1 MLFTKNHLILMKL
14 INMYKD
20 IHLSHPRRL
29 ILRTQFKQRLLYP
42 LISLLFYLPITG
54 HASTDSNLSHLF
66 VVDCK
71 VSQAHGLH
79 SYYLFTQQPVFN
91 AHTDAL
97 EQTEF
102 ILRKISRIKER
113 YKNTPIEKQHT
124 FYIPVSFEPQ
134 SWVQDPQEDDFAAAA
149 RWVLHNYDHQCAKK
163 LLQPF
168 PSINKGGTYIL
179 SSKSQLVPAQ
189 PSNASPN
196 NGTKLSGHPLWRIPV
211 LVQDL
216 SDSLSVKSNFWFETF
231 LKKSWQPRQW
241 ETTNLLQLH
250 ESMLEALFEYDTQP
264 QDGRLNQQEKQSH
277 PEMNTG
283 FIPVIPQPLKFN
295 TCADYPVNDIMP
307 TQPNPYTDKITIQ
320 YRQPNTIN

>member
-1 MLFTKNHLILMKL
+1 M
-14 INMYKD
+14 D
-20 IHLSHPRRL
+20 IHLSHPCRL
-29 ILRTQFKQRLLYP
+29 ILITQFKHRLFYPLLSLLLY
-42 LISLLFYLPITG
+42 LPSTG
-54 HASTDSNLSHLF
+54 HASTDSNLSRLF

-113 YKNTPIEKQHT
+113 YKNIPIQRQHT

-134 SWVQDPQEDDFAAAA
+134 SWVQDPQENDFAAAA

-168 PSINKGGTYIL
+168 PSINKEGPYIL
-179 SSKSQLVPAQ
+179 SSKSQLIPAQ
-189 PSNASPN
+189 ASNTNTNTNTNAN
-196 NGTKLSGHPLWRIPV
+196 NGTKSPEHPLWRMPV

-216 SDSLSVKSNFWFETF
+216 SDSLRVKSNFWFETF
-231 LKKSWQPRQW
+231 LKKSWQPKQW
-241 ETTNLLQLH
+241 ETIHVLRLH
-250 ESMLEALFEYDTQP
+250 ESMLEALFEYDIQL
-264 QDGRLNQQEKQSH
+264 QEELQNQQENQPH
-277 PEMNTG
+277 PETNTG
-283 FIPVIPQPLKFN
+283 FTPVIPQPKKLS
-295 TCADYPVNDIMP
+295 TCNEYPVNDAKP

-320 YRQPNTIN
+320 YRQAITVN